1 MNRATRKK
9 LLVAQGA
16 LHRAEIVMAKQ
27 AAQDSFGSGAVSRKL
42 PQFALFVLAALRG
55 HKGAPAM
62 SLSAL
67 LPALAAGIAA
77 LAKGKSVFKPVIR
90 SIVIS
95 GAVAGIAALIT
106 KSKRP
111 PVSEAADVS

>member
-9 LLVAQGA
+9 LLIAQGA

-27 AAQDSFGSGAVSRKL
+27 AAQDNLGPGAVSRKL
-42 PQFALFVLAALRG
+42 PQFALFALALLRG
-55 HKGAPAM
+55 HKGVPGM

-67 LPALAAGIAA
+67 LPVLTAGIAA

-90 SIVIS
+90 SILIA
-95 GAVAGIAALIT
+95 GAVAGITALIA
-106 KSKRP
+106 KSKRQP
-111 PVSEAADVS
+111 APGAADVS